1 MNNTNL
7 FELLAQASLPVKI
20 ILSVLGIMAISCFY
34 VAIERTWSLG
44 KSRTQSRELAAA
56 LNDPLKNGDTSAA
69 LKVIRQPE
77 YKAAYLAHLLE
88 KGLEEFNS
96 RRDVHGI
103 EAADR
108 AMRNAGVGESA
119 LLRKGIGILAT
130 TGATAPFVGLVGT
143 IFGIIN
149 AFQGMAETGSGGLG
163 SVAAGIAEA
172 LWATAFGIT
181 VALIGVW
188 SFNWFNNKI
197 ESVTDDM
204 NVAVQEFLDW
214 CEKQILPPM
223 EEAAK

>member
-1 MNNTNL
+1 MDHNL
-7 FELLAQASLPVKI
+7 FELLAVASLPVKI
-20 ILSVLGIMAISCFY
+20 IMAVLAIMAIGCFY

-44 KSRTQSRELAAA
+44 KTRSQSRDLAGAVGAALSEGDTAAA
-56 LNDPLKNGDTSAA
+56 LRIIKTGD
-69 LKVIRQPE
+69 

-88 KGLEEFNS
+88 KGLTEFDT
-96 RRDVHGI
+96 RKDRHGI
-103 EAADR
+103 ESAAR
-108 AMRNAGVGESA
+108 AMRNAGVAESA
-119 LLRKGIGILAT
+119 SLRKGIGILAT

-163 SVAAGIAEA
+163 AVAGGIAEA

-188 SFNWFNNKI
+188 LFNWFNGKI
-197 ESVTDDM
+197 DSISDDM
-204 NVAVQEFLDW
+204 SVAVQEFLDW
-214 CEKQILPPM
+214 AEKQILPPL